1 MKQYISMQKI
11 YAVRDDSA
19 GIDGYKLLHPDG
31 HTSWLPKDTFQND
44 YRECDA
50 MTFGLALE
58 CLKKGMHV
66 CRAGWNGKGMWLELQ
81 LPDEHSKMTLP
92 YVYLNYPDN
101 AQNTPGAR
109 VPWLASQTDM
119 LAEDWVVVCYDKP
132 DGFSELVTAAATA
145 IKGERTK

>member
-1 MKQYISMQKI
+1 MKRYIGTKIIHAKPADRSATEPGYFVQY
-11 YAVRDDSA
+11 A
-19 GIDGYKLLHPDG
+19 DGYE
-31 HTSWLPKDTFQND
+31 SWSPKDVFEEA

-81 LPDEHSKMTLP
+81 RPDAHSKMTLP
-92 YVYLNYPDN
+92 YVFLNYPAD

-119 LAEDWVVVCYDKP
+119 LAEDWKIV
-132 DGFSELVTAAATA
+132 
-145 IKGERTK
+145 I